1 MIYQERKI
9 VREKERGKCVTS
21 IYEQLLGESY
31 QQLHPKLQKRY
42 AITENNSFIGEGKM
56 NEIAEGS
63 FLVKMILRV
72 ASKFRMFFSER
83 GKEVPFTI
91 HNTAEK
97 DAKGTTFVRWNRMFL
112 FGNKKRYFNAVMYLD
127 TKQNEIIDYFGE
139 PHLLVSTL
147 TFYVD
152 KEGALHISSKKQWLY
167 ILGKKIPLPK
177 FLYGEAKIKESYDD
191 AVNCYKIHVQVRN
204 PLFGPLFS
212 YQGTFVERDQN
223 R

>member
-1 MIYQERKI
+1 MA
-9 VREKERGKCVTS
+9 S
-21 IYEQLLGESY
+21 IYERLLGESY

-56 NEIAEGS
+56 DEINKGS
-63 FLVKMILRV
+63 FLVKMFLRV
-72 ASKFRMFFSER
+72 TSKFHMFFSER
-83 GKEVPFTI
+83 GTEVPFTI

-127 TKQNEIIDYFGE
+127 TKQHEIIDYFVE

-147 TFYVD
+147 AFYVD
-152 KEGALHISSKKQWLY
+152 KEGAMHILSKKQWFY
-167 ILGKKIPLPK
+167 ILGKKISLPK
-177 FLYGEAKIKESYDD
+177 FLYGEAKITESYDD
-191 AVNCYKIHVQVRN
+191 TLNCYKIHVQVRN

-212 YQGTFVERDQN
+212 YKGTFVERDQN
-223 R
+223 K